1 MERKRFCVTFFLRRA
16 RTNKAGLAP
25 ILARITTNGVSKE
38 VYIQCSVPADRWNQ
52 SKEWATGRDKL
63 CQQVNAYLNEYRAR
77 ILAIRQELISKGRE
91 GNCIEIKNLLLNPA
105 AQSKQ
110 FLSEFGQYCE
120 KRQGEV
126 GVRITQLTANKYH
139 RLYRYLKEYTTERY
153 KKDDLLLAAV
163 DYAYIDGLNTFMQTA
178 HNCKNNGAV
187 NLLCCLKNFMLYA
200 LRNEWIEKN
209 PFQHYKMK
217 PEHNK
222 DKDHLTKAELETLI
236 RKEMPNERLSRIRD
250 VFAFCCLTGLAFTD
264 VDHLRPE
271 HIGADANGTLWI
283 HKPRAGPDAA
293 DTEQQQ
299 NERLPQGDSDDLQY
313 RQDADDARRPPHVRL
328 PCRGVRNA
336 DRRAGEDSGTLQYE
350 YDAPLREILG
360 TAYRPGDAEDR
371 PSVRR
376 GKLNDGNR
384 IRNRASEL
392 LTALMP
398 GYYLISLFL
407 WFFWI
412 SHFSEKF
419 FEG

>member
-110 FLSEFGQYCE
+110 FLSEFGQYCK

-139 RLYRYLKEYTTERY
+139 RLYRYLKEYTAERY
-153 KKDDLLLAAV
+153 KKDDLPLAAV

-236 RKEMPNERLSRIRD
+236 NKPMPNERLERIRD
-250 VFAFCCLTGLAFTD
+250 VFTFCCLTGLAFTD
-264 VDHLRPE
+264 AYHLRPE
-271 HIGADANGTLWI
+271 HISADNNGQLWI
-283 HKPRAGPDAA
+283 HKPREKTAIMSRIPLLPYTIKLLRKYETDKTCQERGRMLPIPSNNKMNAYLKEIAA
-293 DTEQQQ
+293 ICNIDKT
-299 NERLPQGDSDDLQY
+299 LTTHV
-313 RQDADDARRPPHVRL
+313 ARHTFACLAV
-328 PCRGVRNA
+328 
-336 DRRAGEDSGTLQYE
+336 E
-350 YDAPLREILG
+350 YGMPIDVLAKILG
-360 TAYRPGDAEDR
+360 HTNTNMTRHYA
-371 PSVRR
+371 
-376 GKLNDGNR
+376 K
-384 IRNRASEL
+384 
-392 LTALMP
+392 
-398 GYYLISLFL
+398 
-407 WFFWI
+407 
-412 SHFSEKF
+412 FSEQLIGREMQKIGQVF
-419 FEG
+419 AAAN